1 MARFK
6 YRLINF
12 ILTSIVIL
20 AADLVIVLINKKV
33 MAFGKISDRRI
44 VVIAGMLFVLVIF
57 YLVVKWVGRFSEWFA
72 EKFVHVTRIYL
83 GRVLG
88 LYISVAILFLL
99 IFAGYYYAWFDV
111 NLFVNPGLLLK

>member
-1 MARFK
+1 MS
-6 YRLINF
+6 L
-12 ILTSIVIL
+12 
-20 AADLVIVLINKKV
+20 
-33 MAFGKISDRRI
+33 GKTADRRL
-44 VVIAGMLFVLVIF
+44 VVLAGMFLVLVIF
-57 YLVVKWVGRFSEWFA
+57 YFVVKWVSRFSEWFA
-72 EKFVHVTRIYL
+72 EKFVHVTRVYF